1 MSARREQLVL
11 KLQNEELDRRIG
23 GISLPALIVIEG
35 PNDSGKSVLSYQLM
49 HGALTQGLRVCLISS
64 EGGGKTVV
72 KNMESLSFPALQ
84 HFLTGRLHVISFYV
98 KDAKWRPE
106 YSRLIMDRLLTYINA
121 KAGRFDFFVIDSLT
135 VFVTGGDQEDVL
147 TFLSRLRMI
156 SEKSEVSMVFTVH
169 PYALTQETLVRI
181 RSLADAHF
189 LLSIKEVGDKIFK
202 TMQVLKVR
210 GASKSSSQ
218 TISFDVDP
226 VFGIKILPYTQVKV

>member
-1 MSARREQLVL
+1 MSDGSRHLVL

-23 GISLPALIVIEG
+23 GIALPALIVIEG
-35 PNDSGKSVLSYQLM
+35 PNDSGKSVLCYQLM
-49 HGALTQGLRVCLISS
+49 HGALAAGLRVCLISS
-64 EGGGKTVV
+64 EGGGKTIV
-72 KNMESLSFPALQ
+72 KNMESLSFTASR
-84 HFLTGRLHVISFYV
+84 HYLTGRLHVISFYV
-98 KDAKWRPE
+98 KDTKWRPE
-106 YSRLIMDRLLTYINA
+106 YSKVIMDRLLTYIGS
-121 KAGRFDFFVIDSLT
+121 KAEKFDIFVIDSLT

-156 SEKSEVSMVFTVH
+156 CEKSEVSMVLTVH
-169 PYALTQETLVRI
+169 PYALTQETLIRI

-202 TMQVLKVR
+202 TMQILKVR

>member
-1 MSARREQLVL
+1 MSGRSEQHVL
-11 KLQNEELDRRIG
+11 KLGNEELDRRIG
-23 GISLPALIVIEG
+23 GIALPALIVIEG

-49 HGALTQGLRVCLISS
+49 HGALTAGLRVCLISS
-64 EGGGKTVV
+64 EGGGKTII
-72 KNMESLSFPALQ
+72 KNMESLSFPVSR
-84 HFLTGRLHVISFYV
+84 HFLSGRLHVISFYV
-98 KDAKWRPE
+98 KNTRWRPE
-106 YSRLIMDRLLTYINA
+106 YSKMIMDRLLAYIGS
-121 KAGRFDFFVIDSLT
+121 KASKFDFFVVDSLT
-135 VFVTGGDQEDVL
+135 VFVTGGNQEDVL
-147 TFLSRLRMI
+147 TFLSRLRMVC
-156 SEKSEVSMVFTVH
+156 EKNEVSMVFTVH
-169 PYALTQETLVRI
+169 PYALTQETLIRI